1 MSFKTVV
8 LVVDPSQLQSWQ
20 VQDWKRKNVIV
31 IETAGPSQAV
41 RAMHAVQFDV
51 VLVAATRAQH
61 HDYLALFSTMRL
73 VAPSTRL
80 VCIAPERLSAWR
92 DDDRRQTDQPSFT
105 YRSSLRQ

>member
-20 VQDWKRKNVIV
+20 VQDWKWKNVIV
-31 IETAGPSQAV
+31 FEAAGPSQAV

-51 VLVAATRAQH
+51 VVVAASRAQQN
-61 HDYLALFSTMRL
+61 DYLALFSTMRL

-80 VCIAPERLSAWR
+80 VSIAPERLRA
-92 DDDRRQTDQPSFT
+92 
-105 YRSSLRQ
+105 